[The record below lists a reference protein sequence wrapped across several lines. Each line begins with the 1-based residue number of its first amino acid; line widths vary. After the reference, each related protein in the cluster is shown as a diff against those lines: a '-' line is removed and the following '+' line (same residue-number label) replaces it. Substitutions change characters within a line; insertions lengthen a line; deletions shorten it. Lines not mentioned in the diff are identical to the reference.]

1 MRIFA
6 PICAAV
12 VRRPDGESESL
23 GYLERIPA
31 VLCIIDGAL
40 PKQCGRVA
48 ELLEAAKYMLAL
60 AKALPSN
67 VPAESVA

>member
-12 VRRPDGESESL
+12 LRRADGESESL
-23 GYLERIPA
+23 GYFELIRA

-48 ELLEAAKYMLAL
+48 ELLETAILSIGCR
-60 AKALPSN
+60 PIF
-67 VPAESVA
+67 